1 MPGKCYL
8 WESLTLPARTSARV
22 RTYADR
28 GNAPVYREMY
38 GELPMTAQCLPFQQI
53 PHSTRLFL
61 DYLSYTPSIR
71 GMYPRSPI
79 FSEWVKDESQ
89 CVVYDAAR
97 RGKVSE
103 ILERQNRAWGA
114 SPKSLANI
122 DRLRRG
128 ALAAVTGQQVG
139 LFGGPLFSI
148 FKALTAVKL
157 AEQATAAG
165 VDCVPVFWLATEDH
179 DLAEVNHVAL
189 LSEQGLPEPFAAE
202 SHAFETN
209 AVADA
214 PVGTVKF
221 GPEVGPL
228 VERAARLLGDSEVV
242 TWLRRAYRPG
252 ETLGSAFALLFARL
266 FAEWGVILLDP
277 ADKDFH
283 DLAKPL
289 FRAAIER
296 ASELDEAL
304 LGRGKALEAAG
315 YHQQVKVTSA
325 STLLFEVKNGARTV
339 VRRRTNGSNSGEF
352 AVGEERLSP
361 AELLD
366 RIEQNPEKLNPNV
379 LLRPVVQDYLLPT
392 LVYTGGAAEVAYF
405 AQVAV
410 VYEKLLGRV
419 TPILPRFSAT
429 LVEPKPERIL
439 TRYRLGLPDL
449 FQGPEKVREAI
460 AARSL
465 PPDLQERFSE
475 AYASIERS
483 MTALRESIGRL
494 DSTLI
499 DTADSTR
506 ASMSHQ
512 IDRLRARV
520 SRAETLRNE
529 VITRHA
535 DTLSHALFP
544 HKALQEREVAGV
556 SFVARYG
563 PELLAN
569 LYQMIRPDCHDH
581 QVIAL

>member
-1 MPGKCYL
+1 MK
-8 WESLTLPARTSARV
+8 S
-22 RTYADR
+22 
-28 GNAPVYREMY
+28 
-38 GELPMTAQCLPFQQI
+38 QCLPFTQI

-61 DYLSYTPSIR
+61 DYLSYTPSVR

-89 CVVYDAAR
+89 RVVYDAAR
-97 RGKVSE
+97 RGKVSG

-114 SPKSLANI
+114 SPKTLANI
-122 DRLRRG
+122 ERFRRG

-157 AEQATAAG
+157 AEEATAAG

-179 DLAEVNHVAL
+179 DLAEVSHVAL
-189 LSEQGLPEPFAAE
+189 LSEQGLPEAFAVE
-202 SHAFETN
+202 GGGFEIH
-209 AVADA
+209 VADA
-214 PVGTVKF
+214 PVGTVKL
-221 GPEVGPL
+221 GTEIEPM
-228 VERAARLLGDSEVV
+228 VERAAALLGDSSSEVA
-242 TWLRRAYRPG
+242 TWLRQAYRPR
-252 ETLGSAFALLFARL
+252 ESLGSAFALLFARL

-277 ADKDFH
+277 AEKDFH

-304 LGRGKALEAAG
+304 LARGKALEAAG

-325 STLLFEVKNGARTV
+325 TALLFEVKDGARTV
-339 VRRRTNGSNSGEF
+339 VRRRNNNDASTNGGEF
-352 AVGEERLSP
+352 AVGEERVSSK
-361 AELLD
+361 ELVD
-366 RIEQNPEKLNPNV
+366 RIEAAPEKFNPNV

-429 LVEPKPERIL
+429 LLEAKPARIL
-439 TRYRLGLPDL
+439 TRYQLGLPDV
-449 FQGPEKVREAI
+449 FQGPEKIREAI

-465 PPDLQERFSE
+465 PADLQTRFSE
-475 AYASIERS
+475 AYASVEQS
-483 MTALRESIGRL
+483 MAALRESIGKL

-499 DTADSTR
+499 DTAESTR
-506 ASMSHQ
+506 SSMAQQ

-520 SRAETLRNE
+520 TRAEQQRNE
-529 VITRHA
+529 IITRKA
-535 DTLSHALFP
+535 DALSNALFP

-563 PELLAN
+563 TELLAN
-569 LYQMIRPDCHDH
+569 LYQTIRPDCHDH
-581 QVIAL
+581 QVIEVQ

>member
-1 MPGKCYL
+1 M
-8 WESLTLPARTSARV
+8 S
-22 RTYADR
+22 
-28 GNAPVYREMY
+28 
-38 GELPMTAQCLPFQQI
+38 GELPMKSQCLPFTQI
-53 PHSTRLFL
+53 PHTTRLFL
-61 DYLSYTPSIR
+61 DYLSYTPSVR
-71 GMYPRSPI
+71 GFYPRSPI

-89 CVVYDAAR
+89 RVVYDDAR
-97 RGKVSE
+97 RSNARRSKVSE

-114 SPKSLANI
+114 SPKTLANI
-122 DRLRRG
+122 ERLRRG

-157 AEQATAAG
+157 AEQASAAG
-165 VDCVPVFWLATEDH
+165 VDCVPIFWLATEDH

-189 LSEQGLPEPFAAE
+189 LSEHGLPEPIAVE
-202 SHAFETN
+202 SNAFQSH

-214 PVGTVKF
+214 PVGTVQF
-221 GPEVGPL
+221 GPEIESV
-228 VERAARLLGDSEVV
+228 VERAASLLGDSNSSSNSNSDVT
-242 TWLRRAYRPG
+242 TWLREAYRPG
-252 ETLGSAFALLFARL
+252 ESLGSAFALLFARM
-266 FAEWGVILLDP
+266 FADWGVILLDP

-304 LGRGKALEAAG
+304 LARGKALEAAG

-325 STLLFEVKNGARTV
+325 TTLLFEVKDGARTV
-339 VRRRTNGSNSGEF
+339 VRRRNNGAGSSEF
-352 AVGEERLSP
+352 AVGEERTS
-361 AELLD
+361 AADLLD
-366 RIEQNPEKLNPNV
+366 RIEAAPEKFNPNV

-419 TPILPRFSAT
+419 TPIMPRFSAT
-429 LVEPKPERIL
+429 LIEPKAERIL
-439 TRYRLGLPDL
+439 TRYQLSLSDL
-449 FQGPEKVREAI
+449 FLGPEKIREVI

-465 PPDLQERFSE
+465 PSDLQTRFSE
-475 AYASIERS
+475 AYASVDRS
-483 MTALRESIGRL
+483 MGALREPIGKL

-499 DTADSTR
+499 DTVESTR
-506 ASMSHQ
+506 TSMFHQ
-512 IDRLRARV
+512 IDRLQARV
-520 SRAETLRNE
+520 ARAEQQRNE

-535 DTLSHALFP
+535 DALSNALFP
-544 HKALQEREVAGV
+544 HKTLQEREVAGV

-563 PELLAN
+563 TELLAN
-569 LYQMIRPDCHDH
+569 LYQHVHVDCQDH